1 MAVDSVKRCKKVYC
15 PKFLAKTKKI
25 AIKMNKK
32 LAQALGNKKLSN
44 KTLKKVM
51 NTAKYEKKM
60 LDACVKGYC
69 NPSCKDTIF
78 EEGAELPKSLV
89 QKLKKDFKKEKDYKQ
104 ILHFLQH
111 TRKNLF
117 GKKKNILLNSFY
129 EKLSKKQIK
138 KLMKEGA
145 ISGCSML

>member
-1 MAVDSVKRCKKVYC
+1 VYC
-15 PKFLAKTKKI
+15 PKFIAKTKKI

-32 LAQALGNKKLSN
+32 LAQVLGNKKLSN
-44 KTLKKVM
+44 KTLKKLM
-51 NTAKYEKKM
+51 NNAKYEKKM

-89 QKLKKDFKKEKDYKQ
+89 QQLKKNSKKEKDYKQ
-104 ILHFLQH
+104 ILHFLQQ

-117 GKKKNILLNSFY
+117 GKKKNILANSFY
-129 EKLSKKQIK
+129 EKLSKKQVK
-138 KLMKEGA
+138 KLIKEGA

>member
-1 MAVDSVKRCKKVYC
+1 
-15 PKFLAKTKKI
+15 
-25 AIKMNKK
+25 MNKK
-32 LAQALGNKKLSN
+32 LAQVLGNKKLSN
-44 KTLKKVM
+44 KTLKKLM
-51 NTAKYEKKM
+51 NNAKYEKKM

-89 QKLKKDFKKEKDYKQ
+89 QQLKKNSKKEKDYKQ
-104 ILHFLQH
+104 ILHFLQQ

-117 GKKKNILLNSFY
+117 GKKKNILANSFY
-129 EKLSKKQIK
+129 EKLSKKQVK
-138 KLMKEGA
+138 KLIKEGA